1 MKYRMNNRTNLL
13 AASVAAAG
21 LLFGGAA
28 FAQPASHHTQST
40 PAQKAAPAQKAPAA
54 KAAASQKAAPA
65 HAMNWFGGPV
75 YTGQPSLEATV
86 ALVKAGGGAEN
97 FSFQKALVSM
107 LGQKTVNAEVAKL
120 TKQYGEKN
128 VTDFIKGM
136 DYTVNRSLKRATD
149 AGIALPAAPADLK
162 GTKLAETL
170 VHAGTAPDGVFW
182 SGWMFDNAVSN
193 TIHVLVMADID
204 TKYGHG
210 YDENE
215 HRILNQAMFDV
226 AQALKIKDVKL
237 APLH

>member
-1 MKYRMNNRTNLL
+1 MKHPMNNRMNLL

-21 LLFGGAA
+21 LLFGGVA
-28 FAQPASHHTQST
+28 FAQPASQQAK
-40 PAQKAAPAQKAPAA
+40 PAPA
-54 KAAASQKAAPA
+54 SQHAAPA

-75 YTGQPSLEATV
+75 YTGQPSLVATA
-86 ALVKAGGGAEN
+86 ALVKAGGGAEH

-128 VTDFIKGM
+128 VTDFINGM
-136 DYTVNRSLKRATD
+136 DFTVNRSLVRATE
-149 AGIALPAAPADLK
+149 AGITLPAAPADLK
-162 GTKLAETL
+162 GTKLAEAL
-170 VHAGTAPDGVFW
+170 VHAGVAPDGVFW

-204 TKYGHG
+204 TKYGHA
-210 YDENE
+210 YDQNE
-215 HRILNQAMFDV
+215 HRILNQAMYDV